1 MTLPKSTYALQ
12 CREEG
17 GLEDL
22 TPVELPLE
30 PPGPG
35 EVTIE
40 IAAIGI
46 NFADTLMLKG
56 RYQVRP
62 PKPFVP
68 GLECAG
74 RIVALGSH
82 VTDLEIGQRVA
93 ALPNW
98 GAYAGHLTLARSRV
112 YPLPDD
118 LPEDLAAALPITY
131 GTAHGGLTWRARTAA
146 GEILVVTGAAGGTGL
161 AAVQVGK
168 ALGAQVIAL
177 ARGIEKLEIAR
188 EEGAD
193 HALDSQSPEIK
204 ATLKELCAESYGARG
219 ADVVFDTV
227 GGDLFKE
234 VFGALAWGGRILPIG
249 FAGGEVPQVPAN
261 ILLVKNLSALGFHWG
276 SYFEHAPERLAEQMD
291 QLFAWARS
299 GRIRPHLGASF
310 PLARAQEALGQLA
323 ARKSTG
329 KILLKP

>member
-1 MTLPKSTYALQ
+1 MTLPTHNFAML

-17 GLEDL
+17 GIEDL
-22 TPVELPLE
+22 VAAELPLA

-40 IAAIGI
+40 NAAIGI

-62 PKPFVP
+62 PVPFVP
-68 GLECAG
+68 GLECVG
-74 RIVALGSH
+74 RVVALGSQ
-82 VTDLEIGQRVA
+82 VADLEIGQRVA
-93 ALPNW
+93 ALPSW
-98 GAYAGHLTLARSRV
+98 GAYAGHVTLARSRV
-112 YPLPDD
+112 YPLPVD
-118 LPEDLAAALPITY
+118 LSEDLAAALPITY
-131 GTAHGGLTWRARTAA
+131 GTAHGGLTWRARLAA

-168 ALGAQVIAL
+168 ALGAEVIAL
-177 ARGIEKLEIAR
+177 ARGLEKLEIAR
-188 EEGAD
+188 AEGAD
-193 HALDSQSPEIK
+193 HALDSDSPGIK
-204 ATLKELCAESYGARG
+204 ATLKELCSESYGARG

-249 FAGGEVPQVPAN
+249 FAGGEVPQIPAN

-276 SYFEHAPERLAEQMD
+276 SYFEHAPVRLAEQMD
-291 QLFAWARS
+291 QLFAWAGM

-310 PLARAQEALGQLA
+310 PLAEAQDALGLLA